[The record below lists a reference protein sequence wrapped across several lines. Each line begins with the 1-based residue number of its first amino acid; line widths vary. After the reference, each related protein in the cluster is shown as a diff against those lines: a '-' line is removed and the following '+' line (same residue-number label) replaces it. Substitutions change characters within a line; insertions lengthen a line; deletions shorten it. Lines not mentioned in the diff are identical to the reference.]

1 MTMMRKVKLGVMG
14 MKRGGMIIEYCKK
27 AENAQVV
34 AVCDRFVGRLEAAK
48 KAHNDSSITYYTEF
62 DEFIEHDMDAVVL
75 ANYATEH
82 APFAIKCLRKGI
94 PVYSECLPCQTMKEA
109 VELIEAV
116 EETGTLY
123 AYGENYCYLPVTKE
137 MHRLFSEGRLGE
149 FEYGEGEYLHNL
161 DDAWHL
167 HTLGD
172 PNHWR
177 NTMYATFYC
186 THSIGPLIH
195 IAGKRPVSVVAFEMP
210 NNERMKKMGAKGGH
224 SALEIITLESGA
236 VIKSLHGVGCSSNSN
251 WYCAYGH
258 EGRIESAREDAGTGD
273 VTRVY
278 VHKTRE
284 NPNLLGTDYLPKDE
298 LEDTSQFFGHGGS
311 DFYSVYNF
319 VEKVR
324 GNEQAEIIDVY
335 ETMDMFLPGLLG
347 YRSILNGNA
356 PMEIPNLR
364 DRAVRERYRNDTA
377 CVDPDVAGDQLLP
390 SYSKGNP
397 DIPDSVYEGLR
408 ERLEQ
413 EKKRPKQL
421 KMIAF
426 PKLQLPVGLPEGY
439 RLTRYTGS
447 EEEQDAWVEICK
459 NGLLPID
466 ASRENFRKSILNWSG
481 IKPLEDVF
489 FLEHEGRKVAT
500 VTAIDRVENG
510 MGYVHM
516 VAVRPEYR
524 GKGLGSCLARI
535 AVNKLTLNQCRM
547 AYLTTTED
555 RKAACRSYLSVGFY
569 PVNYK
574 EDMPARWAK
583 LIGELGMKSVQML
596 TDNGEPDK
604 VILAEA
610 DRR

>member
-1 MTMMRKVKLGVMG
+1 MNRKVKLGVMG

-27 AENAQVV
+27 AENAQVM

-48 KAHNDSSITYYTEF
+48 KAHKDPSITYYTEF
-62 DEFIEHDMDAVVL
+62 DEFINHDMDAVVL

-82 APFAIKCLRKGI
+82 APFAIRCLKKGI
-94 PVYSECLPCQTMKEA
+94 
-109 VELIEAV
+109 
-116 EETGTLY
+116 
-123 AYGENYCYLPVTKE
+123 
-137 MHRLFSEGRLGE
+137 H
-149 FEYGEGEYLHNL
+149 
-161 DDAWHL
+161 
-167 HTLGD
+167 
-172 PNHWR
+172 
-177 NTMYATFYC
+177 TFYC

-195 IAGKRPVSVVAFEMP
+195 IAGMRPVSVVAFEMP
-210 NNERMKKMGAKGGH
+210 NNARMKKMGAKGGH
-224 SALEIITLESGA
+224 SALEIITLENGA
-236 VIKSLHGVGCSSNSN
+236 VIKSLHGVGCSSNSS

-258 EGRIESAREDAGTGD
+258 DGRIESAREDAQRGD

-284 NPNLLGTDYLPKDE
+284 NPNLLETDYCPRDE
-298 LEDTSQFFGHGGS
+298 LEDTSQLFGHGGS

-347 YRSILNGNA
+347 YRSILNGNVSVA
-356 PMEIPNLR
+356 IPDLR
-364 DRAVRERYRNDTA
+364 DKAVREQYRNDTA
-377 CVDPDVAGDQLLP
+377 CVDPNVAGEQLLP

-397 DIPDSVYEGLR
+397 DIPDSVYEGWR
-408 ERLEQ
+408 ERLE
-413 EKKRPKQL
+413 EDKKRPKQL

-426 PKLQLPVGLPEGY
+426 PKLQLPAGLPDGY
-439 RLTRYTGS
+439 RLTRYTGAL
-447 EEEQDAWVEICK
+447 EEQDAWVEICK
-459 NGLLPID
+459 HGLLPID

-481 IKPLEDVF
+481 IHPLEDVF

-535 AVNKLTLNQCRM
+535 AVNKLVMNQCRI

-555 RKAACRSYLSVGFY
+555 RKAACRSYLSAGFY
-569 PVNYK
+569 PVNYS
-574 EDMPARWAK
+574 EDMPGRWAK
-583 LIGELGMKSVQML
+583 VIGELGLKSVQML
-596 TDNGEPDK
+596 TDNGEPDI
-604 VILAEA
+604 VIQAE
-610 DRR
+610 